1 MRKIDNVFSG
11 TALRVSNLSTDMVRK
26 IAEGETVSEAQE
38 KRAERDRLQSEAA
51 AKQQELR
58 RMPSMGNSTRKNGL
72 PAGVYT
78 PDRATRRAQ
87 LRAARRAAQGRWDGS
102 SDPHLAAAINATKC
116 VDPVT
121 FVDPDEASKRT
132 IMEAMSAQLAA
143 APDTAPVKPKRKRV
157 IKPKVV
163 DDGSDAQSVLPKRRT
178 KRVAVD
184 VG

>member
-11 TALRVSNLSTDMVRK
+11 RALSLSNFSTEMVETIRQ
-26 IAEGETVSEAQE
+26 GETVSEARE
-38 KRAERDRLQSEAA
+38 KAAELARQQSEAA
-51 AKQQELR
+51 AEQQELR
-58 RMPSMGNSTRKNGL
+58 RMPMMGNSTRKNGA
-72 PAGVYT
+72 PAGVYA

-87 LRAARRAAQGRWDGS
+87 LRAARRAAQGRWDGGS
-102 SDPHLAAAINATKC
+102 VPVCCDAKNATESNQ
-116 VDPVT
+116 PVT

-163 DDGSDAQSVLPKRRT
+163 DDGSDAQSVKPKRRM
-178 KRVAVD
+178 KKVATD